1 MTDADSQFTGKYEN
15 SGRAARWL
23 IDRFY
28 AAVIDMLAPVD
39 AGASLLEVGCGAG
52 YSTQYL
58 RAALAP
64 GQELRATDVGDTL
77 LVAAR
82 DRNPGIGFFQSS
94 VYRLPLPDKSVDA
107 VVMLEVLEHLDDPD
121 AALAELA
128 RVARKRVVISTPRE
142 PLWCAMNFARGKYL
156 SSLGNTP
163 GHIQHWS
170 STGLKHLVSRHYH
183 VESART
189 PVPWTV
195 LRLRPR

>member
-1 MTDADSQFTGKYEN
+1 MNDADSQFTGKYEN

-28 AAVIDMLAPVD
+28 KAVIEMLAPEDV
-39 AGASLLEVGCGAG
+39 GTNILEVGCGAG
-52 YSTQYL
+52 YSTRYL
-58 RAALAP
+58 HDSLTPA
-64 GQELRATDVGDTL
+64 QELRATDVGGTL
-77 LVAAR
+77 LIAAR
-82 DRNPGIGFFQSS
+82 ERNPGIDFFQSS

-107 VVMLEVLEHLDDPD
+107 VVMLEVLEHLDNPEV
-121 AALAELA
+121 ALKELS
-128 RVARKRVVISTPRE
+128 RVARSRVVISTPRE
-142 PLWCAMNFARGKYL
+142 PLWCALNFARGKYL
-156 SSLGNTP
+156 SSFGNTP

-170 STGLKHLVSRHYH
+170 SRGLEHLASRHFY